1 MNMTQNG
8 LILPSKEMIKKD
20 LIETILMI
28 INKILDF
35 TDTLEQRT
43 PSIFDKNYTHEE
55 LDSAKLSTGSSSN
68 EDNITSKISQKDE
81 GFTLNDYFYFW
92 IKKLDFNENLLFLTM
107 MNIDKLLE
115 KEFILT
121 DVNVKNVLFICMIIT
136 QKNYEDENFND
147 KDYAK
152 ILDVSTEKLLN
163 MELNFLEFIDFS
175 LYISQEE
182 FNKYVL
188 KMEKIWKS
196 TFSMFT
202 FS

>member
-8 LILPSKEMIKKD
+8 LILPSKEMTKRD

-43 PSIFDKNYTHEE
+43 PSIFDKNYTHEV
-55 LDSAKLSTGSSSN
+55 LDSDKLSTGSSSN

-81 GFTLNDYFYFW
+81 GYTLTDYFYFW

-152 ILDVSTEKLLN
+152 ILDVSTEELVN

>member
-8 LILPSKEMIKKD
+8 LILPSKEMTKRD

-55 LDSAKLSTGSSSN
+55 LDSDKLSTGSSSN

-81 GFTLNDYFYFW
+81 GYTLTDYFYFW

-152 ILDVSTEKLLN
+152 ILDVSTEELLN

>member
-8 LILPSKEMIKKD
+8 LILPSKEMTKRD

-55 LDSAKLSTGSSSN
+55 LDSDKLKTGSSSN

-81 GFTLNDYFYFW
+81 GYTLTDYFYFW

-107 MNIDKLLE
+107 MNIDKLLD

-152 ILDVSTEKLLN
+152 ILDVSTEELIN

-188 KMEKIWKS
+188 KMEQI
-196 TFSMFT
+196 
-202 FS
+202 

>member
-8 LILPSKEMIKKD
+8 LIPSKEMTKRD

-43 PSIFDKNYTHEE
+43 PSIFDKNYTHEV
-55 LDSAKLSTGSSSN
+55 LDSDKLSTGSSSN

-81 GFTLNDYFYFW
+81 GYTLTDYFYFW

-152 ILDVSTEKLLN
+152 ILDVPTEELLN

-188 KMEKIWKS
+188 KMEKISKS

>member
-8 LILPSKEMIKKD
+8 LILPSKEMTKRD

-55 LDSAKLSTGSSSN
+55 LDSDKLSTGSSSN

-81 GFTLNDYFYFW
+81 EYTLTDYFYFW

-107 MNIDKLLE
+107 MNIDKLLD

-152 ILDVSTEKLLN
+152 ILDVSTEELIN

-188 KMEKIWKS
+188 KMEQIWKS

>member
-8 LILPSKEMIKKD
+8 LILPSKEMTKRD

-35 TDTLEQRT
+35 TDTLKQRT

-55 LDSAKLSTGSSSN
+55 LDSDKLSTGSSSN

-81 GFTLNDYFYFW
+81 GYTLTDYFYFW
-92 IKKLDFNENLLFLTM
+92 IKKLDFNENLSFLTM
-107 MNIDKLLE
+107 MNIDKLLD

-121 DVNVKNVLFICMIIT
+121 DANVKNVLFICMIIT

-152 ILDVSTEKLLN
+152 ILDVSTEELIN
-163 MELNFLEFIDFS
+163 IELNFFEFINFS